1 MLDNNQAFPGNNAR
15 IQKFGAS
22 GNFLLSWTFSHF
34 EANQLTV
41 DPATGNVYA
50 TDDSSNNQ
58 VLEFDPAGTQIA
70 AFGSFGG
77 GDGQFDEPTT
87 IAADPSDADTYVVD
101 TTGACR
107 VQKFDASG
115 NFLFSFGSCGTGDGQ
130 FNAGGVGNNTDE
142 IDGPAGM
149 AVDPATGD
157 LYTVDGGNNR
167 GEVFDSSGDFLS
179 AFGWGVAD
187 GASQFETCTSS
198 CQAGL
203 SGTGN
208 GQFSNPFGAALNP
221 GTGQLYVVDNG
232 NDRVEVFS
240 TGQAEASV
248 SVSSADPSVFGQ
260 PVTVTATVTA
270 AAGQPVPAGTVQ
282 FAVDGQDLGSP
293 VTLSGG
299 SVTSDP
305 TASSLE
311 PPGRV
316 QCSRGLSPGPGHP
329 TPPGGR

>member
-1 MLDNNQAFPGNNAR
+1 M
-15 IQKFGAS
+15 

-58 VLEFDPAGTQIA
+58 VLEFDPFRHPDRRIRQLSA
-70 AFGSFGG
+70 AATASSTSR
-77 GDGQFDEPTT
+77 PRSP
-87 IAADPSDADTYVVD
+87 AAPSDADTYVVD
-101 TTGACR
+101 TTGRLPGC
-107 VQKFDASG
+107 KSSTPSG

-167 GEVFDSSGDFLS
+167 GEVLLDSSGDFLS

-187 GASQFETCTSS
+187 GASQFETCTS

-208 GQFSNPFGAALNP
+208 GQFGDPFGAALNP
-221 GTGQLYVVDNG
+221 GH
-232 NDRVEVFS
+232 R
-240 TGQAEASV
+240 
-248 SVSSADPSVFGQ
+248 
-260 PVTVTATVTA
+260 
-270 AAGQPVPAGTVQ
+270 PAVRSRQ
-282 FAVDGQDLGSP
+282 RQR
-293 VTLSGG
+293 
-299 SVTSDP
+299 
-305 TASSLE
+305 
-311 PPGRV
+311 PGRR
-316 QCSRGLSPGPGHP
+316 CSAPGKPK
-329 TPPGGR
+329 PP